1 MLTSDEITAR
11 MALNPK
17 LSVQRY
23 DHIPT
28 LTPDSLEVKSRQ
40 ATLNIG
46 TIGHV
51 AHGKSTVVRAISS
64 VNVCSPDRQ
73 AQGRKAP

>member
-1 MLTSDEITAR
+1 MLSPEEIKTL
-11 MALNPK
+11 MAKSPK
-17 LSVQRY
+17 LSVQEY
-23 DHIPT
+23 EQIKS
-28 LTPDSLEVKSRQ
+28 LTPDSIEVKSRQ

-64 VNVCSPDRQ
+64 VNV
-73 AQGRKAP
+73 G